1 MATSRID
8 ARLLSAAEYVRAG
21 AVFAD
26 IGTDHGYL
34 PVFLL
39 KKGII
44 ERAVLTDI
52 NEHPL
57 DSARES
63 VRAEALSDR
72 VDFHLTDGALGL
84 EGLGVTDF
92 AVCGMGGELIARIIE
107 APAIRTEGVRLIT
120 QPMTRPEALRRA
132 LDSLGF
138 RTLEERYT
146 ESLGRFYLTILS
158 EYDGKKRESDEF
170 SAALGLCTPRESD
183 ISAYLG
189 YMKARL
195 ASFER
200 AYQGRLASGEEDGA
214 LREIILSIRA
224 EIEKYS

>member
-39 KKGII
+39 KNGII

-57 DSARES
+57 ESARES
-63 VRAEALSDR
+63 VRAEGLSDR
-72 VDFHLTDGALGL
+72 VDFYLTDGALGL
-84 EGLGVTDF
+84 EGLGITDV
-92 AVCGMGGELIARIIE
+92 AVCGMGGELN
-107 APAIRTEGVRLIT
+107 
-120 QPMTRPEALRRA
+120 
-132 LDSLGF
+132 SLGF
-138 RTLEERYT
+138 RTIEERYT
-146 ESLGRFYLTILS
+146 ESLGRFYLTLLS
-158 EYDGKKRESDEF
+158 EYDGKKRETDEL
-170 SAALGLCTPRESD
+170 SAALGLCAPRESD
-183 ISAYLG
+183 IGAYLG

-195 ASFER
+195 ASFGR
-200 AYQGRLASGEEDGA
+200 AYRGRLEAGEEDGA
-214 LREIILSIRA
+214 LRKIILLIIA